1 MPKTITIRLNDAIY
15 NIFKKLAEEENRTL
29 SNFIETAAIRYIEE
43 VENVDEFEMTEIRNN
58 KSLNQSLKQG
68 VKDAKQRQGRFAA

>member
-1 MPKTITIRLNDAIY
+1 MAKTITIRLNDSIY

-43 VENVDEFEMTEIRNN
+43 VEMVDEYEMEEIRNN
-58 KSLNQSLKQG
+58 KSLNQSIKQG
-68 VKDAKQRQGRFAA
+68 LKDAGQKRGRFTE